1 MKSLF
6 WLCGGFGLLQLCL
19 QTNLVWAS
27 QPPAQVSPIASLA
40 VSEKCP
46 TDPLLITST
55 HDPLDCLTS
64 VEPEEPLGQVRS
76 VEELSDVQPTDWAYQ
91 ALKSLVEKYGVISGY
106 SDRTFR
112 GNRALTRYE
121 FAATL
126 SNVMTK
132 MEQLLLTGKIA
143 EIREDF
149 AILKRLQDSY
159 DAILADVRDR
169 ITKLDSLSDRLERQQ
184 FSTTTKLRG
193 QTAFGLTDGSN
204 AITTIL
210 TRVRL
215 DLNTS
220 FTGTDLLRTQLETG
234 NNGGDAISNRQN
246 RRGPNLLGTNGIL
259 ADGGGVDYIE
269 VPNPVQISKLYYT
282 FQPIQNVN
290 FTIGAR
296 LNPRDFIDYNRFAND
311 SLTNF
316 NSSFFMNNPLIVQN
330 QVDRA
335 GGAGVALSW
344 KPVESSPFSL
354 RALYV
359 AADASTPNK
368 DDGLFGGRNQGS
380 LELEYAFHKNLIAR
394 LQYTAATVNGTAINA
409 GGFNF
414 EWRFNRQFAAFGRFG
429 IGSYNGFN
437 SVLRQDLDLNPK
449 TWAFG
454 STIRDIVIPGSVA
467 GLAIGQPFIESKIGD
482 ATQLNVE
489 GYYSFDLNDSISFSP
504 AFLIVANPNNRSTG
518 TIFEWL
524 VRLVYTF

>member
-1 MKSLF
+1 VKLVF
-6 WLCGGFGLLQLCL
+6 WFVGGVGFLQLCL
-19 QTNLVWAS
+19 PNPAWANAPLAKGNPVTPLVAS
-27 QPPAQVSPIASLA
+27 SDCLS
-40 VSEKCP
+40 
-46 TDPLLITST
+46 DPLLPPATV
-55 HDPLDCLTS
+55 DPLECLS
-64 VEPEEPLGQVRS
+64 SLEQEEPLGQVRS
-76 VEELSDVQPTDWAYQ
+76 IDELSDIQPTDWAYQ

-126 SNVMTK
+126 AKVMSK

-143 EIREDF
+143 EIREEF
-149 AILKRLQDSY
+149 ATLRRLQNSY
-159 DAILADVRDR
+159 DAILANVRDR
-169 ITKLDSLSDRLERQQ
+169 ISKLDALIARQEQQQ

-193 QTAFGLTDGSN
+193 QTVFGFTDGSN

-215 DLNTS
+215 DFNTS
-220 FTGTDLLRTQLETG
+220 FTGTDLLRTQLEAG
-234 NNGGDAISNRQN
+234 NRGGDAISNRQN
-246 RRGPNLLGTNGIL
+246 QRGRNLLGANGIL
-259 ADGGGVDYIE
+259 ADGGGIDYVE
-269 VPNPVQISKLYYT
+269 VPNTVQISKLYYT
-282 FQPIQNVN
+282 FQPVQNVN
-290 FTIGAR
+290 LTVGAR

-330 QVDRA
+330 QVDRP
-335 GGAGVALSW
+335 GGAGAVLSW
-344 KPVESSPFSL
+344 KPAENSPFTL

-359 AADASTPNK
+359 AADANTPGE
-368 DDGLFGGRNQGS
+368 DAGLFGGRNQGS
-380 LELEYAFHKNLIAR
+380 IELEYAFNRNLIAR
-394 LQYTAATVNGTAINA
+394 LQYTAATVNSTAINA
-409 GGFNF
+409 GGINF

-437 SVLRQDLDLNPK
+437 SVLRQDLDLTPK
-449 TWAFG
+449 TWALG
-454 STIRDIVIPGSVA
+454 STLRDIVIPGSVA
-467 GLAIGQPFIESKIGD
+467 GLAIGQPFIESKVGD

-524 VRLVYTF
+524 MRLVYTF